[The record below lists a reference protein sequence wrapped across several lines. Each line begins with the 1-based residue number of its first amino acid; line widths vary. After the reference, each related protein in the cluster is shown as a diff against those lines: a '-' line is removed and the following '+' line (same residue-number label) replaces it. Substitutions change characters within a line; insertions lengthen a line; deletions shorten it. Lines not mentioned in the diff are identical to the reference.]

1 MGQDAASKR
10 HHCINTNVVANWVG
24 SVDGGDHME
33 NFRFRKNY
41 FSWMKN
47 IKVIPK
53 GFI

>member
-1 MGQDAASKR
+1 VNKNVKFSVLYT
-10 HHCINTNVVANWVG
+10 HVVANWVG